1 MLQYTGKQIKRVIMY
16 QFIITVYFMILGISL
31 YYKNPVLLVLV
42 FVGGISMIAF
52 VPVFRKIKKQNIKK
66 QILKNP
72 NLEVIN
78 VNKASWWE
86 FEELPNFKKVNAKKA
101 VWIREHNGRYVSK
114 EDFIEKNNIK
124 NEDEIMKLIFV

>member
-1 MLQYTGKQIKRVIMY
+1 
-16 QFIITVYFMILGISL
+16 
-31 YYKNPVLLVLV
+31 
-42 FVGGISMIAF
+42 MIAF

>member
-16 QFIITVYFMILGISL
+16 QFIITVYFMILGIGL
-31 YYKNPVLLVLV
+31 YYKNPVLLILV